1 MKTVVEME
9 FGGRT
14 LSLETGRLAKLA
26 NGAVMVRLGDT
37 MVLSVAVASAA
48 PREGIDFLPMQ
59 VEYREKYAAA
69 GKMPGGFFKREAR
82 PSEKEILSARLI
94 DRPIRPMFTKGWTYE
109 TQVICT
115 VYSFDQENDADVLA
129 AVGASA
135 ALMISGM
142 PFAGPISNVRVGHVD
157 GQFVINPTYQQL
169 AESELDIIV
178 SGTDDSIVM
187 VEGECDEISE
197 EMFIEALEFGHK
209 HVKMLN
215 DLQRKLYSKL
225 DIKKLEMPAKK
236 EFSDIDEFI
245 RKHSSERMSLNAR
258 EATSKE
264 GRKERY
270 KILKD
275 EIALLV
281 ADNFPPTTH
290 ADLEIDKIV
299 QQVLHDVESDS
310 MREMVLADGRRLDG
324 RKTDEIRPIECEIE
338 QLPRAHGSA
347 LFTRGETQSLTSMTL
362 GTKGDRQMID
372 GLLPKSDK
380 RFMLHYN
387 FPQFST
393 GETGRLGATSRR
405 EIGHGNLAERGL
417 KAMLPNEDEFPYT
430 IRIVSDI
437 LESNGSSSMAT
448 VCAGSLAMMSGGV
461 PLRKP
466 VAGIAMGLIFES
478 EKRVAILSD
487 ILGDEDHLG
496 DMDFKVVGTRDG
508 ITACQMDIKIQGIS
522 LEVMKRALHQARDGR
537 FHILDKMNEV
547 VQKPADDLSPF
558 APRLTRIQI
567 PVECIGMVIGSGG
580 ETIRGIVAA
589 SGAEINIEE
598 DGTVVIAATSE
609 DSSNMAVEM
618 IKALT
623 AMPEVG
629 KTYNGRVVQI
639 REGLG
644 AIVEILPKKSG
655 LLHISQIDHHR
666 VENVEDM
673 LAVGDRVEVKLLEIQ
688 DGGKLRLSR
697 KALIP
702 MPEGMTERPDDR
714 PRGGSGFSGGGDRG
728 GSRNG
733 GGDRGGDRGRGPGGG
748 GDRGRGPGGGG
759 GNRGP
764 GGGGERRDDNRGN
777 R

>member
-1 MKTVVEME
+1 MKTVVEMDY
-9 FGGRT
+9 GGRT
-14 LSLETGRLAKLA
+14 LSLETGHLAKLA

-37 MVLSVAVASAA
+37 MVLSVAVASSA
-48 PREGIDFLPMQ
+48 PREGIDFLPLQ

-69 GKMPGGFFKREAR
+69 GKVPGGFFKREAR

-129 AVGASA
+129 AIGASA

-157 GQFVINPTYQQL
+157 GEFVINPTYEQL
-169 AESELDIIV
+169 ADSKLEIV
-178 SGTDDSIVM
+178 ISGTDASIVM
-187 VEGECDEISE
+187 VEGECQEISE
-197 EMFIEALEFGHK
+197 DLFVQALEFGHSYIRK
-209 HVKMLN
+209 IN
-215 DLQRKLYSKL
+215 DLQRQLISKM
-225 DIKKLEMPAKK
+225 DIKPMPMPEKK
-236 EFSDIDEFI
+236 EFDDIGEFI
-245 RKHSSERMSLNAR
+245 RAHSNEKISKHAR

-270 KILKD
+270 KVLKND
-275 EIALLV
+275 VAILV
-281 ADNFPPTTH
+281 ADKFPLSAHPG
-290 ADLEIDKIV
+290 LEIDKIV
-299 QQVLHDVESDS
+299 QQVLHDLESDS
-310 MREMVLADGRRLDG
+310 MRDMVLSDGVRLDG
-324 RKTDEIRPIECEIE
+324 RRTDEIRPIACEVGL
-338 QLPRAHGSA
+338 LPRAHGSA

-362 GTKGDRQMID
+362 GTKGDRQLVD
-372 GLLPKSDK
+372 GLLPKTDK
-380 RFMLHYN
+380 KFMLHYN

-417 KAMLPNEDEFPYT
+417 KAMLPDEEAFPYT

-461 PLRKP
+461 PLKKP

-478 EKRVAILSD
+478 EERVAILSD

-522 LEVMKRALHQARDGR
+522 LEVMKRALFQARDGR
-537 FHILDKMNEV
+537 FHILDKMEEV
-547 VQKPADDLSPF
+547 VSEPAEDLSPF

-567 PVECIGMVIGSGG
+567 PVEAIGMVIGSGG
-580 ETIRGIVAA
+580 ETIRGIVAE

-609 DSSNMAVEM
+609 ESAYKAVEM
-618 IKALT
+618 IRALT

-666 VENVEDM
+666 VENVEDV
-673 LAVGDRVEVKLLEIQ
+673 LAVGDRVEVKLLEVQ

-697 KALIP
+697 KALLP
-702 MPEGMTERPDDR
+702 MPEGMTERPDGDR
-714 PRGGSGFSGGGDRG
+714 RPSGGGYGGGDRG
-728 GSRNG
+728 DRRDGPRGDRNG
-733 GGDRGGDRGRGPGGG
+733 GER
-748 GDRGRGPGGGG
+748 
-759 GNRGP
+759 RGP
-764 GGGGERRDDNRGN
+764 GGGGERRGPGGGGERRGPGGNDNRGN